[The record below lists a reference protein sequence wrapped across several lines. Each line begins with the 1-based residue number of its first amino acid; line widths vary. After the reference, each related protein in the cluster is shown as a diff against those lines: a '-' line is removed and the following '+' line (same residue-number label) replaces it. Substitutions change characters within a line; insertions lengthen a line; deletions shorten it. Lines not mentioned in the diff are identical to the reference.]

1 MLESLTCNSCGAPMQ
16 VPQSA
21 RFVKCNHCG
30 AQLAVHRDRD
40 VTFTEA
46 VDKLTETT
54 QSLSEQVSQL
64 TANQKIADLDRQWE
78 LQRNDFMIT
87 GKNGRTH
94 LPTEGTAMVGGIV
107 AVVFGGFWTVMAF
120 AITSRSPFGMAKIF
134 PLFGLVF
141 IAVGIFGAIHAS
153 NKASEYKRAK
163 RRYESERARLK
174 RK

>member
-1 MLESLTCNSCGAPMQ
+1 M
-16 VPQSA
+16 
-21 RFVKCNHCG
+21 
-30 AQLAVHRDRD
+30 
-40 VTFTEA
+40 TFTEA

-54 QSLSEQVSQL
+54 QSLSEQVSRL
-64 TANQKIADLDRQWE
+64 TANQEIADLDRRWE
-78 LQRNDFMIT
+78 MQRNEFMIT

-141 IAVGIFGAIHAS
+141 IAVGIFSAIHAS
-153 NKASEYKRAK
+153 SKASEYKQAK
-163 RRYESERARLK
+163 RRYEAERTRLK